1 MKKVGIIIRKLDI
14 DEYDI
19 IGTRLDLFETFNKFD
34 VVTIGIPIINDFDK
48 IRESVDLCDGI
59 VLSGG
64 FYNSQNDY
72 ELIKYLYEKNIPT
85 LGICLGMQSMAMTFN
100 NKQETKIK
108 NHNSLNNY
116 VHDININKN
125 SLLYKIIGKEKIS
138 VNSRH
143 NYAIPDTNFK
153 VNAISEDNIIEGIE
167 DPSKAFFLGV
177 QWHPEST
184 TDINSYKL
192 LKYFI
197 DII

>member
-143 NYAIPDTNFK
+143 NYAIPTTNFK

-167 DPSKAFFLGV
+167 DPNKKFFLGV

-184 TDINSYKL
+184 ADINSYKL

-197 DII
+197 DNI

>member
-14 DEYDI
+14 DEIDI
-19 IGTRLDLFETFNKFD
+19 IGTRLDLFETFNKFN
-34 VVTIGIPIINDFDK
+34 VVTIGIPITNDFDK

-108 NHNSLNNY
+108 NHNSKDNY

-125 SLLYKIIGKEKIS
+125 SLLYKIIGEEKIS

-143 NYAIPDTNFK
+143 NYAIPTTSFK

-167 DPSKAFFLGV
+167 DPGKTFFLGV

-192 LKYFI
+192 FKYFI

>member
-48 IRESVDLCDGI
+48 IRESIDLCDGI

-72 ELIKYLYEKNIPT
+72 ELVKYLYEKNIPT
-85 LGICLGMQSMAMTFN
+85 LGICLGMQSMAMSFN
-100 NKQETKIK
+100 NKQEAKIK
-108 NHNSLNNY
+108 NHNSKDNY

-125 SLLYKIIGKEKIS
+125 SLLYKIIGEEKIS

-143 NYAIPDTNFK
+143 NYAIPTTNFK
-153 VNAISEDNIIEGIE
+153 INAISEDNIIEGIE
-167 DPSKAFFLGV
+167 DPSKTFFLGV
-177 QWHPEST
+177 QWHPESID
-184 TDINSYKL
+184 DINSYKL
-192 LKYFI
+192 FKYFV
-197 DII
+197 DIL